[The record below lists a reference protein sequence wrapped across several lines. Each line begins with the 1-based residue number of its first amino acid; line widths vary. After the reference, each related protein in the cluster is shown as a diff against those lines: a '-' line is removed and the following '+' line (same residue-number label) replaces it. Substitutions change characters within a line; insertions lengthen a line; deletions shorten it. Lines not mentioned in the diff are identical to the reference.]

1 LYTIHLHKLIFF
13 AHHGLYQEEKMLGNE
28 FEVSIDIELNHSAA
42 IYTLEDTLNYLT
54 VYNVIKEKMKQPE
67 RLLETLA
74 GNIIDAVYLLD
85 KRIHSIKITLFKINV
100 PVKNF
105 QGKIGITYQKSF

>member
-1 LYTIHLHKLIFF
+1 
-13 AHHGLYQEEKMLGNE
+13 MN
-28 FEVSIDIELNHSAA
+28 
-42 IYTLEDTLNYLT
+42 
-54 VYNVIKEKMKQPE
+54 QPE

-85 KRIHSIKITLFKINV
+85 KRIHSIKIALFKINV